1 MRRALCALCALCLFA
16 MFPVPAL
23 AQGKFPLGFG
33 SGSFAP
39 TAGTEDTV
47 KPWSFEHAIA
57 YAAFEGDDRSTPVTV
72 VLVSNAAIDEA
83 KARDDE
89 YLAAEAKAGRLKAV
103 QVRLSD
109 ANGRVLRH
117 ASFDERGRTV
127 LEAPEKATFTKYAFF
142 FTRIEGQVHFFPKPD
157 SATPI
162 QRGYMLIFNAR
173 VRQGPWR
180 EPGEASGTVRLG
192 ARSFEVRHAAMIEEK
207 AQTTVVLSGE
217 PLEEIGD
224 RAAVAAA
231 AAGKGFAVLWATVAN
246 DGKVVES
253 MCAGPGV
260 PAAGV
265 EAAGLDWRREDWRT
279 GLMRGAL
286 VSAKPAADAP
296 CVADT
301 YFAAGR

>member
-1 MRRALCALCALCLFA
+1 M
-16 MFPVPAL
+16 PAL
-23 AQGKFPLGFG
+23 AQGKFPLGIG

-47 KPWSFEHAIA
+47 QPWSFEHSIA
-57 YAAFEGDDRSTPVTV
+57 YAAFEGDDRSKPVTV
-72 VLVSNAAIDEA
+72 VLVSDAAIDEA
-83 KARDDE
+83 KARDDD

-109 ANGRVLRH
+109 ANGRVLQH
-117 ASFDERGRTV
+117 AAFDARGRTV

-142 FTRIEGQVHFFPKPD
+142 FTRIEGQVHFFPAPD
-157 SATPI
+157 MSVPI

-173 VRQGPWR
+173 VRQGAWR
-180 EPGEASGTVRLG
+180 DPGEAIGTVRLG
-192 ARSFEVRHAAMIEEK
+192 ARSFDLRHATMIEEK
-207 AQTTVVLSGE
+207 TQTTVVLSGE
-217 PLEEIGD
+217 PLWDVSDREEVAKL
-224 RAAVAAA
+224 AAD
-231 AAGKGFAVLWATVAN
+231 GGFAVLWATVNN
-246 DGKVVES
+246 DGKVTES
-253 MCAGPGV
+253 ACLGPGV
-260 PAAGV
+260 PGAGV

>member
-1 MRRALCALCALCLFA
+1 MRRALCALCATCLFA
-16 MFPVPAL
+16 VVPVPAF

-33 SGSFAP
+33 SGTFAP
-39 TAGTEDTV
+39 VAGTEDTV
-47 KPWSFEHAIA
+47 TPWSFEHAIA
-57 YAAFEGDDRSTPVTV
+57 YAAFEGEGRAQPVTV
-72 VLVSNAAIDEA
+72 VLVSNAKIDEA
-83 KARDDE
+83 RARDDA
-89 YLAAEAKAGRLKAV
+89 YLADEARAGRLKAV
-103 QVRLSD
+103 QVRLND
-109 ANGRVLRH
+109 ADGRVLQH
-117 ASFDERGRTV
+117 AAFDERGRTA

-142 FTRIEGQVHFFPKPD
+142 FTRVEGQVHFFPKPD

-173 VRQGPWR
+173 VRQGAWR

-192 ARSFEVRHAAMIEEK
+192 ARSFDVRHAAMIEEK

-217 PLEEIGD
+217 PLDDVGD

>member
-57 YAAFEGDDRSTPVTV
+57 YAAFDGDDRSTPVTV
-72 VLVSNAAIDEA
+72 VLVSSAAIDEA

-109 ANGRVLRH
+109 ANGRVLQH
-117 ASFDERGRTV
+117 AAFDERGRTA

-142 FTRIEGQVHFFPKPD
+142 FTRVEGQVHFFPKPD

-173 VRQGPWR
+173 VRQGAWR

-192 ARSFEVRHAAMIEEK
+192 ARSFDVRHAAMIEEK
-207 AQTTVVLSGE
+207 A
-217 PLEEIGD
+217 
-224 RAAVAAA
+224 AATAAA

-246 DGKVVES
+246 GRGGRREGLRRPVGHRGQRRQGGRVDVRGS
-253 MCAGPGV
+253 GSPGGGRRGGR
-260 PAAGV
+260 PRLAAG
-265 EAAGLDWRREDWRT
+265 GLAH
-279 GLMRGAL
+279 GAH
-286 VSAKPAADAP
+286 
-296 CVADT
+296 
-301 YFAAGR
+301 AGRAGVGQARG